1 MTSES
6 VLLGIWRPIAL
17 YEAIVSS
24 RLRSIHIES
33 KKSTE
38 NLIQHFNMNFHIA
51 NSYSRWALPN
61 SLAGSVRSHLAVPLA
76 FLRRTISA
84 PGSRALA
91 V

>member
-51 NSYSRWALPN
+51 K
-61 SLAGSVRSHLAVPLA
+61 
-76 FLRRTISA
+76 
-84 PGSRALA
+84 
-91 V
+91 